1 MKRALY
7 KCIGGG
13 NLKWQELEEV
23 LLETETTLNNR
34 PLSYCEDDVQMPT
47 LTPSAM
53 LFGQPNQ
60 IPEDD
65 ADTVD
70 DVDLK
75 KRARY
80 LQRYKDALWTRWT
93 SKYLKG
99 LRERHNLNHKTK

>member
-1 MKRALY
+1 
-7 KCIGGG
+7 
-13 NLKWQELEEV
+13 
-23 LLETETTLNNR
+23 
-34 PLSYCEDDVQMPT
+34 MPT

-80 LQRYKDALWTRWT
+80 LQRCIVDQMDLGVRQVPKRA
-93 SKYLKG
+93 SQPQPQN
-99 LRERHNLNHKTK
+99 ERNGDEVRRRNFNQGR